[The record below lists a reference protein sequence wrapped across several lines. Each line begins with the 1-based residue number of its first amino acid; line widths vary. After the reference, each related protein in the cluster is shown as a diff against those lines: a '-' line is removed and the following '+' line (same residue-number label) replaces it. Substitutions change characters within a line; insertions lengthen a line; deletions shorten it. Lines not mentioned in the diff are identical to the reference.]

1 MLSGLQ
7 VELFVEQEEYIAE
20 LTEGAGMRVTIH
32 PNDAMPFPEDD
43 SLLVH
48 PGTQMF
54 MAMRVVTQAVII

>member
-1 MLSGLQ
+1 M
-7 VELFVEQEEYIAE
+7 EQEEYIAE

-54 MAMRVVTQAVII
+54 MAMRVVTQAIII